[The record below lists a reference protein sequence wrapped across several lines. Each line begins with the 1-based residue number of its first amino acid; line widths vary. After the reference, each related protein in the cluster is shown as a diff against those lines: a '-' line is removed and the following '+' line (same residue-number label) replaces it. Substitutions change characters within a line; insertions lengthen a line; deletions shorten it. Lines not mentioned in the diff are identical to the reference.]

1 MSGGGGGSAH
11 QKNSLLLTVSAQ
23 TQKFWFLYYILI
35 ISLSLSF
42 FFFLSCKVVVV
53 VGLVPKSCLTLAT
66 PWTITRQ
73 APLSMEFPRQKYGSG
88 LPFPSPGE
96 SFPWS
101 LLSRDWTPSPA
112 LQVFSCIAHG
122 FFTEPPIYVYM

>member
-1 MSGGGGGSAH
+1 MSGGMGGGAH

-42 FFFLSCKVVVV
+42 FFLSCKVVVV
-53 VGLVPKSCLTLAT
+53 VGLVPKSCLTLVT